1 MEENHFWIYSIY
13 LNKFIKHLC
22 QEFDLQNDS
31 ELINYNIFKTNHDKE
46 IWFELTKSDSHHKIK
61 ISKDNDD
68 NEIIFFNIIT
78 TKEKMDSIKSF
89 LSKIEKG

>member
-22 QEFDLQNDS
+22 QEFSFQKDLD
-31 ELINYNIFKTNHDKE
+31 LIKYNLSQTNYDKE
-46 IWFELTKSDSHHKIK
+46 IWFELTKSDSHHKIE

-68 NEIIFFNIIT
+68 NEIIFFNIST

-89 LSKIEKG
+89 LSEIEKG